1 MFVQQ
6 NFFSLVS
13 MSPLLGPAEPAS
25 MLSIWG
31 SQEKSRESIT
41 RSLACSLAGRLTR
54 HKWRA
59 FLHARSGPSSQT
71 RPFFMF
77 YLFLPFSSLARR
89 TARWH
94 KDGLTGRETISF
106 PLLPCEYSRHPVFA
120 EGLRSEFS
128 GIHAGVTLEEKLRE
142 KFRF

>member
-1 MFVQQ
+1 
-6 NFFSLVS
+6 
-13 MSPLLGPAEPAS
+13 

-41 RSLACSLAGRLTR
+41 RSPACSPAGRLTS

-59 FLHARSGPSSQT
+59 SLHSRSDPLSQT
-71 RPFFMF
+71 HSLFEF
-77 YLFLPFSSLARR
+77 YLFLFKFYSSPPPFHPGE
-89 TARWH
+89 THCETTQRWAG
-94 KDGLTGRETISF
+94 DWETIS
-106 PLLPCEYSRHPVFA
+106 LPCYLLNTPDIPVFA
-120 EGLRSEFS
+120 EGLRSGFS